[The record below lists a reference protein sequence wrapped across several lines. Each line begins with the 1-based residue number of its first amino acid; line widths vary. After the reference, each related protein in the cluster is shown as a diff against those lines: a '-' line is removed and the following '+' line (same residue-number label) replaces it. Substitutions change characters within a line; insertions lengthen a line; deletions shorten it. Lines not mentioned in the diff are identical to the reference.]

1 MNASFWRGFQ
11 KKASEENPFAIW
23 VEQADDEQ
31 KALDEKKEKPY
42 RSDPRDL
49 SEGYP
54 PDAWYRYW
62 P

>member
-1 MNASFWRGFQ
+1 MNPCFWKGFQ
-11 KKASEENPFAIW
+11 KKAAENPFAIW
-23 VEQADDEQ
+23 LQQAEDEQ
-31 KALDEKKEKPY
+31 KAVDEKKAKPY

>member
-1 MNASFWRGFQ
+1 MQSFWIGFE
-11 KKASEENPFAIW
+11 KRAAEENLFAIW
-23 VEQADDEQ
+23 GTLADDEQ
-31 KALDEKKEKPY
+31 KALDEKKAKPY